1 MLLIVIRVLLL
12 DGNNHL
18 TGMCTSTTQ
27 KGFLS
32 FSSGSVQVIKQ
43 LLLSLNL
50 RFFFQLYTYEHLC
63 CHLFTKCE
71 WRGDSEGFQLSLVER
86 GRTINWGLI
95 CSWGPAGWCR

>member
-50 RFFFQLYTYEHLC
+50 RFFFSTVH
-63 CHLFTKCE
+63 
-71 WRGDSEGFQLSLVER
+71 V
-86 GRTINWGLI
+86 
-95 CSWGPAGWCR
+95 

>member
-1 MLLIVIRVLLL
+1 MLLIVICVLLL

-50 RFFFQLYTYEHLC
+50 RCFFFFQLYMYEHLC
-63 CHLFTKCE
+63 CYLQNVNGGVIQKDFI
-71 WRGDSEGFQLSLVER
+71 SLCTC
-86 GRTINWGLI
+86 GTGQKNKPGTNL
-95 CSWGPAGWCR
+95 

>member
-1 MLLIVIRVLLL
+1 MLLIVICVLLL
-12 DGNNHL
+12 DVNNHL

-32 FSSGSVQVIKQ
+32 FSSGSVQVINQ

-63 CHLFTKCE
+63 CHYLQNVNGGVIQRDF
-71 WRGDSEGFQLSLVER
+71 SSVHL
-86 GRTINWGLI
+86 
-95 CSWGPAGWCR
+95 

>member
-1 MLLIVIRVLLL
+1 MFFCVVIVICVLLL

-32 FSSGSVQVIKQ
+32 FSSGSVQLIKQ

-50 RFFFQLYTYEHLC
+50 LFFSTVH
-63 CHLFTKCE
+63 
-71 WRGDSEGFQLSLVER
+71 V
-86 GRTINWGLI
+86 
-95 CSWGPAGWCR
+95 